1 MNLTLDQVEARLL
14 TAGYKILRRDSS
26 EVAVGSTTVPYWDVS
41 FLNIQGTI
49 YPTYDNHKMTSIVPA
64 MKAIIAGMS
73 DPDNPEHCPF
83 CGCQPTT
90 KGYTTDGGYI

>member
-1 MNLTLDQVEARLL
+1 MNLTLDQVEARLRS
-14 TAGYKILRRDSS
+14 AGYKILRKDSS
-26 EVAVGSTTVPYWDVS
+26 EVAVGSATVPYWDVS

-83 CGCQPTT
+83 CGCQPTP
-90 KGYTTDGGYI
+90 KINATDGGNI